1 MRTASRWLTI
11 VLALTTSP
19 LLAQPA
25 DTAVARHFDRREV
38 MIPMR
43 DGVRLFTV
51 VLTPK
56 RTTGQAPIIM
66 SRTPYGTGGWGGTV
80 DLLAAFKE
88 LIDDGYFFVFQDI
101 RGQHQSEGQFVMN
114 RPPRDRRAP
123 KSIDEATDTWDTI
136 EWLLANLPNSNRKVG
151 MLGISYPGFLVN
163 VALTE
168 PHPALTAVSP
178 QATMGDTW
186 MGDDFFHQGAFRQS
200 YGIEWVHGREARQA
214 GTGPLRIGRWDTYDW
229 YLSFPS
235 LDSLARS
242 VGANRWPTWQRFV
255 AHPAYTA
262 EWRSRAVQHN
272 IRHAPIPTLTVGG
285 WWDQEDGFGP
295 LSTYAAMEPTDSL
308 RRNYLI
314 VGPWFHGQW
323 YSGPADHLGDLKFG
337 RDTGEDFRAL
347 QARWFRFWLKGQ
359 GDGRFDEATVF
370 DAGLNQWKT
379 FTAWPP
385 ADANTARLYLHPDGV
400 AAFEKPGASAGGFD
414 AFVSDP
420 AKPVPYRPR
429 PIPSYVDWEIW
440 LSRDQ
445 RFVTDRPD
453 VLSWQTAPLESDVA
467 VAGNVLAKLFA
478 STTGSDAD
486 WVVKLIDVYPDDV
499 DDRTMRGYQLMVTSD
514 ILRGRYRRSFER
526 AEPIPANLVLP
537 YTVDLHQ
544 QSHTFRRGH
553 RIMVQVQSTWFPLY
567 DRNPQTFVANIF
579 AARPA
584 DYRARTHRVYRSP
597 RFPSHLELQIRP

>member
-1 MRTASRWLTI
+1 MLARLAAALILAPVALAAQTPDT
-11 VLALTTSP
+11 ALTH
-19 LLAQPA
+19 
-25 DTAVARHFDRREV
+25 RFDRREMMV
-38 MIPMR
+38 PMR

-51 VLTPK
+51 ILTPK
-56 RTTGQAPIIM
+56 NGGGQLPILM

-80 DLLAAFKE
+80 DIVEAFKD
-88 LIDDGYFFVFQDI
+88 LIADGYYFVFQDI

-114 RPPRDRRAP
+114 RPPRDRRDP

-136 EWLLANLPNSNRKVG
+136 EWLLGNLPNTNRKVG

-163 VALTE
+163 AALTE

-229 YLSFPS
+229 YLGFPS
-235 LDSLARS
+235 LDSLAKA
-242 VGANRWPTWQRFV
+242 VGANRWPTWQRF
-255 AHPAYTA
+255 AQHPAYTE
-262 EWRSRAVQHN
+262 EWRSRAVQRN
-272 IRHAPIPTLTVGG
+272 IHQAPIPTLTVGG
-285 WWDQEDGFGP
+285 WWDQEDGYGP
-295 LSTYAAMEPTDSL
+295 LSSYAAMEPTDSL
-308 RRNYLI
+308 HRNYLI

-323 YSGPADHLGDLKFG
+323 YSGPADRLGDVQFG
-337 RDTGEDFRAL
+337 RATGEDFRAL
-347 QARWFRFWLKGQ
+347 QARWFRYWLRGE
-359 GDGRFDEATVF
+359 GDGRFEEATVF
-370 DAGLNQWKT
+370 DAGVNQWKT
-379 FTAWPP
+379 FAAWPP
-385 ADANTARLYLHPDGV
+385 ADAKTARLYLLGNGTASFAPPESSSGAV
-400 AAFEKPGASAGGFD
+400 ASD
-414 AFVSDP
+414 SFVSDP

-445 RFVTDRPD
+445 RFVADRPD
-453 VLSWQTAPLESDVA
+453 VLTWQTAPLERDVV

-478 STTGSDAD
+478 STTGTDAD
-486 WVVKLIDVYPDDV
+486 WVVKLIDVHPDDLANE
-499 DDRTMRGYQLMVTSD
+499 TMRGYQLMIASD

-526 AEPIPANLVLP
+526 AEPIPANAVLP

-544 QSHTFRRGH
+544 QSYTFGRGH

-567 DRNPQTFVANIF
+567 DRNPQTFVTNIF
-579 AARPA
+579 AARAA
-584 DYRARTHRVYRSP
+584 DYRARTHRVYRSAKY
-597 RFPSHLELQIRP
+597 PSHLEIQVRP